1 MSLNS
6 LKLTLK
12 KRIKE
17 LWSYRIVKI
26 AIFVHLFYAIFS
38 IIFMIFL
45 LRDLS
50 DYYVYYKSAGIFIED
65 IQDLYNQSNYPDAY
79 RYFPLSTVFYI
90 PFYLMGFELGFIF
103 YVILNIFLSLLI
115 SVLLYKIIM
124 KVRGEGH
131 EEGEERVIVY
141 LCLFFIGLP
150 HLSNYFLG
158 QNNLL
163 VIFLILL
170 SLYLIL
176 KHANIKMEFI
186 ASLLIGISIIVKP
199 ITITIIPFLLFIE
212 FDRDRKRF
220 SFDFKK
226 SIIRIIGSLI
236 PLSLNIFYFL
246 VYPTLWNDFLQV
258 NFTGTNPV
266 ELNFSYSLTKLIIN
280 GFYVF
285 GVPYNQLL
293 ILFIILLFFGG
304 SGFIFYIFRKKI
316 AHPIIF
322 GYLYSILI
330 TLIVYFDSW
339 DHHLIALN
347 PLLIVMIFY
356 LPRNSKITKNYIKPG
371 FLFFNFFD
379 IGFFALFVLIYTIFP
394 FNFIPTIVLILV
406 FYGLSKYCINK
417 N

>member
-17 LWSYRIVKI
+17 LWNYRIFKI
-26 AIFVHLFYAIFS
+26 AIFVHLFYAVFS

-50 DYYVYYKSAGIFIED
+50 DYYVYYKSAGLFIED

-90 PFYLMGFELGFIF
+90 PFYLMGFELGFIL
-103 YVILNIFLSLLI
+103 YVILNIFLSLFI

-131 EEGEERVIVY
+131 EEGDDRIIFY

-150 HLSNYFLG
+150 HLSNYLLG

-170 SLYLIL
+170 SLYLYL
-176 KHANIKMEFI
+176 KYANIKMEFI
-186 ASLLIGISIIVKP
+186 ASLMIGISIIVKP

-212 FDRDRKRF
+212 FDHDRKRF
-220 SFDFKK
+220 RFDFKK
-226 SIIRIIGSLI
+226 SVIRIIGSLI
-236 PLSLNIFYFL
+236 PLSLNLFYFL

-285 GVPYNQLL
+285 GVPYSQLL

-322 GYLYSILI
+322 GYLYSVLI

-339 DHHLIALN
+339 DHHLITLN
-347 PLLIVMIFY
+347 PLLILMIFY

-379 IGFFALFVLIYTIFP
+379 IGFFALFVLIYTFFP

>member
-1 MSLNS
+1 M
-6 LKLTLK
+6 
-12 KRIKE
+12 
-17 LWSYRIVKI
+17 KI
-26 AIFVHLFYAIFS
+26 
-38 IIFMIFL
+38 
-45 LRDLS
+45 
-50 DYYVYYKSAGIFIED
+50 
-65 IQDLYNQSNYPDAY
+65 
-79 RYFPLSTVFYI
+79 
-90 PFYLMGFELGFIF
+90 
-103 YVILNIFLSLLI
+103 
-115 SVLLYKIIM
+115 
-124 KVRGEGH
+124 RGEGH
-131 EEGEERVIVY
+131 EETEERVIFY

-163 VIFLILL
+163 VIFLIVL
-170 SLYLIL
+170 SLYLYL
-176 KHANIKMEFI
+176 KYDNIEMEFI

-212 FDRDRKRF
+212 FDHTRKRF

-236 PLSLNIFYFL
+236 PLSLNLFYFL
-246 VYPTLWNDFLQV
+246 AYPALWNDFLQV

-285 GVPYNQLL
+285 GVPYSQLL

-316 AHPIIF
+316 SHPIIF
-322 GYLYSILI
+322 GYLYSVLI

-339 DHHLIALN
+339 DHHLITLS
-347 PLLIVMIFY
+347 PLLILIIFY

-371 FLFFNFFD
+371 FFFFNFFD
-379 IGFFALFVLIYTIFP
+379 IVFFALFVLIYTIFP

-406 FYGLSKYCINK
+406 FFGVSKYCISK
-417 N
+417 NHEI